1 MSYWSGV
8 NGEGEHASA
17 MMKQAK
23 RFLPKRVPT
32 RIASWFAV
40 FEGTV
45 YSKAGDTPHTLAALE
60 RAEESLSN
68 DQESWS
74 WPAPLDPR
82 RITKHRG
89 FCATTLRL
97 PAVSIPALD
106 QDLCDLGHLPS
117 RWRALSLSYLA
128 ESYILNNEI
137 EEACRLASEAFTI
150 GTQLQSDRVLK
161 RVGHIR
167 KQLTPWKRTHAVREL
182 DEQLVGGLLHR

>member
-60 RAEESLSN
+60 RAEESLSYRPCRF
-68 DQESWS
+68 QPWIKTCVT
-74 WPAPLDPR
+74 L
-82 RITKHRG
+82 
-89 FCATTLRL
+89 ATCQVDGVRF
-97 PAVSIPALD
+97 
-106 QDLCDLGHLPS
+106 
-117 RWRALSLSYLA
+117 LSP
-128 ESYILNNEI
+128 I
-137 EEACRLASEAFTI
+137 
-150 GTQLQSDRVLK
+150 
-161 RVGHIR
+161 
-167 KQLTPWKRTHAVREL
+167 
-182 DEQLVGGLLHR
+182 